1 LRLRGLAEHP
11 DAFTSSFEEE
21 SAKPPEVIASRLDPD
36 GPAVVWGAHVG
47 PALVGVVGLARE
59 ARAKNR
65 HKADVFG
72 MYVAREHAGR
82 GIGAALLARL
92 LDEARAVAGLEQLT
106 LTVTRTNPAAVAL
119 YERMGFRAFG
129 VETRAIRVGD
139 TYYDKVHMA
148 RPL

>member
-1 LRLRGLAEHP
+1 
-11 DAFTSSFEEE
+11 
-21 SAKPPEVIASRLDPD
+21 
-36 GPAVVWGAHVG
+36 VWGAYVG

-92 LDEARAVAGLEQLT
+92 LDEARAIDGLEQLT

-139 TYYDKVHMA
+139 TYFDKVHMA
-148 RPL
+148 LML